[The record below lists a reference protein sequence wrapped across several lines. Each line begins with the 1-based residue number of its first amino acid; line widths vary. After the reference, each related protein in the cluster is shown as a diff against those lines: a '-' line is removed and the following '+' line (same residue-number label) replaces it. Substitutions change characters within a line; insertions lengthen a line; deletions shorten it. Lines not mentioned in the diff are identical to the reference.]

1 MNNVVRN
8 VGFVPVEL
16 GESVVVDVPV
26 VAQEGAK
33 AHIEQVESGIRIVLD
48 ESLDASRANKAV
60 AALMPTI
67 IAALSRKLL
76 N

>member
-1 MNNVVRN
+1 MSNTVRS

-16 GESVVVDVPV
+16 GSSVVIDVPV

-33 AHIEQVESGIRIVLD
+33 AHIEHLEGGIRIVVD
-48 ESLDASRANKAV
+48 ESLDAARANKAV
-60 AALMPTI
+60 AALMPSI
-67 IAALSRKLL
+67 IAALSPKVL